1 MREVVSPSRSPSPFF
16 GPLATSLFV
25 YLKAV
30 SIPLP
35 ETPVLSCSSCYE
47 SCLALCL
54 EHGIRSIA
62 FPCISTGAYG
72 YPSVEAADVALTS
85 TRRWLLA
92 HSQAVDRIM
101 FVTRR
106 PRDEEA
112 YGWLML
118 ALFPPL

>member
-1 MREVVSPSRSPSPFF
+1 MAIAVCLEAHSWLHVSCR
-16 GPLATSLFV
+16 
-25 YLKAV
+25 
-30 SIPLP
+30 
-35 ETPVLSCSSCYE
+35 SCYE

-54 EHGIRSIA
+54 DHNIRSVS

-72 YPSVEAADVALTS
+72 YPSVEAADVALT
-85 TRRWLLA
+85 TCRQWLLT
-92 HSQAVDRIM
+92 HSQALDRIV

-118 ALFPPL
+118 QLFPIL